1 MNCTRNYL
9 SSVTIIVLL
18 AESCGPFTSEKH
30 IEGVVLRVSCLDL
43 LRALCSGCRD
53 SDAIVK
59 RSELVSVVVKGHT
72 GNVSPSV
79 RIICQNERY
88 MCNEEIEMFW
98 PTVYTVPCSE

>member
-1 MNCTRNYL
+1 VKCTRNCR
-9 SSVTIIVLL
+9 SSVAITVLL

-30 IEGVVLRVSCLDL
+30 TEGVVLCVSCLNL
-43 LRALCSGCRD
+43 LRALRSGCCD

-59 RSELVSVVVKGHT
+59 RSELVSGVVKGHT

-88 MCNEEIEMFW
+88 M
-98 PTVYTVPCSE
+98 